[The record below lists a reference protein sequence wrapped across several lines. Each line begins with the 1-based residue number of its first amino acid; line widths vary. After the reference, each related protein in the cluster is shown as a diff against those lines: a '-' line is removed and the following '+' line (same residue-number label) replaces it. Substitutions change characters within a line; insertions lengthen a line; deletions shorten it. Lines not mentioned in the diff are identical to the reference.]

1 MLKRLFGRSTAL
13 HDAHALYGRVVTRA
27 RDPELFRAFH
37 VPDTF
42 DGRFEML
49 VVHLFLLHNRLKDED
64 KVARETSQCVF
75 DCFIDDMDAALREAA
90 VGDQTVP
97 KRINKM
103 TRVFYGR
110 TGAFETA
117 LNADDREG
125 ALAEVLSR
133 NLEPEAEQRAD
144 RTEFARYMLAEMRK
158 LQALDRDRIVK
169 RADIF
174 ADEGSL
180 SDG

>member
-1 MLKRLFGRSTAL
+1 MFKALLKRSNAL
-13 HDAHALYGRVVTRA
+13 RDAHAIYGKVVARA
-27 RDPELFRAFH
+27 RDADLFRRFH

-49 VVHLFLLHNRLKDED
+49 SLHLFMIHHRLKDED
-64 KVARETSQCVF
+64 KKAREVSQCVF

-110 TGAFETA
+110 TGALEEA
-117 LNADDREG
+117 LEKADPEA
-125 ALAEVLSR
+125 ALSEILSR
-133 NLEPEAEQRAD
+133 NIHTDNPDPPNQDAFAEYLLRQVGILRQTPRD
-144 RTEFARYMLAEMRK
+144 EIVS
-158 LQALDRDRIVK
+158 QAKV
-169 RADIF
+169 F
-174 ADEGSL
+174 ESQP
-180 SDG
+180 